1 MLENGPFFSLRVKAM
16 IRRLCPRLLL
26 LLALALLLP
35 GALAG
40 QMQVLGRIIGQIR
53 VGRGEFPPRQILVE
67 LRLHGGT
74 IESAYSDTGG
84 RFGFSNLQANGY
96 RVVIN
101 DEDYYPVEERA
112 DVNPDV
118 SNTTTLLIFLRPR
131 EDKKKEDPIG
141 ARASGGNQYLV
152 DLADYNKRFP
162 KKAVKE
168 YERAVDAEHKGKQ
181 EEAITHYE
189 GALKIAPDYYPAH
202 NNLGT
207 LYLSKSDFKL
217 AEQQFQDT
225 LRLDQNDPQAYFNL
239 GNLFLLTGRYPESEA
254 AVSAGLQRRPDS
266 AFGHFLQGCV
276 RVRTGK
282 YSEAET
288 KLREALQLDAT
299 MWQAHLQLVSLYLQ
313 QQRRPDAIGELQ
325 AFLKA
330 FPSVP
335 AVPKAKELLH
345 KLQSESIPAHPPQ

>member
-1 MLENGPFFSLRVKAM
+1 M
-16 IRRLCPRLLL
+16 IRRPRLGLF
-26 LLALALLLP
+26 LALWLFLP
-35 GALAG
+35 STLVG
-40 QMQVLGRIIGQIR
+40 QTQILGRIIGQIR
-53 VGRGEFPPRQILVE
+53 VGRGEVPPHPIMVE

-74 IESAYSDTGG
+74 IESVYTDNDG
-84 RFGFSNLQANGY
+84 RFGFSNLLANGY

-112 DVNPDV
+112 DVSASVTPV
-118 SNTTTLLIFLRPR
+118 VTLQIALRLR

-141 ARASGGNQYLV
+141 ARASGGSPYLV

-162 KKAVKE
+162 KKALKE
-168 YERAVDAEHKGKQ
+168 YARAVDAEHKGKQ
-181 EEAITHYE
+181 EEAISHYE

-254 AVSAGLQRRPDS
+254 AVSSGLQRRPDS

-276 RVRTGK
+276 WVRTGK

-299 MWQAHLQLVSLYLQ
+299 MWQAHLQLVSLYLRQ
-313 QQRRPDAIGELQ
+313 ERRPDAIGELQ
-325 AFLKA
+325 AFLTA
-330 FPSVP
+330 FPSV
-335 AVPKAKELLH
+335 AAAPKAKELLH
-345 KLQSESIPAHPPQ
+345 KLQSESSPAHPPQ